1 MRLVTEFRFQVFA
14 RSAATCASRIAR
26 LGHETF
32 DYAMENNAIVEFLVR
47 KLLDAS
53 DVVGRKIRPKLDH
66 NAALGCFQDQCIL
79 FTWRCHV

>member
-1 MRLVTEFRFQVFA
+1 
-14 RSAATCASRIAR
+14 
-26 LGHETF
+26 
-32 DYAMENNAIVEFLVR
+32 MENNAIVEFLVR

-53 DVVGRKIRPKLDH
+53 DMVGRKIGPKLDH